1 MVKRSGLGSIYIQLL
16 RCSSLKSD
24 CHYKITILQDGCQD
38 IIAIL
43 YDVYTNRVIIAFW
56 FFCLYSD
63 DVTKIIMMMMVMMV
77 MMVMMMMV
85 MMVMM
90 MMVMLSVAVE
100 VLDYSPGKLSA

>member
-1 MVKRSGLGSIYIQLL
+1 M
-16 RCSSLKSD
+16 
-24 CHYKITILQDGCQD
+24 
-38 IIAIL
+38 
-43 YDVYTNRVIIAFW
+43 IIAFW

-77 MMVMMMMV
+77 MMMV
-85 MMVMM
+85 